1 MLLKFLRKKKNMK
14 RIIWALAILII
25 PAFVIWGAGTSDKK
39 REKGPNY
46 AGEIFNKKVS
56 FEEYAN
62 MWRVARD
69 YLVRSF
75 GANVSSE
82 VIDQMAWNRLILLEV
97 SKRENIDVKDSEV
110 VERIA
115 SFPIFQRDGI
125 FDKKLYKS
133 MLGDSVRGFEEK
145 LRDDIRISKL
155 REKVT
160 ANISITNEETKEIY
174 KKRFEKIKASYIS
187 IPFSDSQKDVR
198 YQEPEIT
205 KYYEKN
211 KGNFRQ
217 SERINVKY
225 IDILFS
231 SFDKEVYIK
240 EEVINRY
247 FEEHISDFKKPDSD
261 EMPTLDETI
270 KKGISEKLAMEK
282 KKSLAEELAYTV
294 LDKALD
300 KKNLDEAASPFALE
314 TKETGFFDM
323 QQEIPGIGWSYEFT
337 KKGFELEPE
346 EIPNVLIKADNGF
359 YIIQLKE
366 KKESYLPLFA
376 EVRDSVIESYIKSE
390 SIKLSEKKA
399 KKVYLAIKNELSP
412 TEGFENIVRE
422 IGLEPKQTDFITRDG
437 YIATLG
443 PAREF
448 VEACVSL
455 KTSQIAGPVKM
466 LESWVIARLDEYE
479 DIDEVK
485 FIEEKKGFRE
495 ELLSRKKEAAF
506 DKWFEGLKKEAN
518 FVSHTSE

>member
-1 MLLKFLRKKKNMK
+1 
-14 RIIWALAILII
+14 
-25 PAFVIWGAGTSDKK
+25 
-39 REKGPNY
+39 
-46 AGEIFNKKVS
+46 
-56 FEEYAN
+56 
-62 MWRVARD
+62 
-69 YLVRSF
+69 
-75 GANVSSE
+75 
-82 VIDQMAWNRLILLEV
+82 
-97 SKRENIDVKDSEV
+97 
-110 VERIA
+110 
-115 SFPIFQRDGI
+115 
-125 FDKKLYKS
+125 
-133 MLGDSVRGFEEK
+133 
-145 LRDDIRISKL
+145 
-155 REKVT
+155 
-160 ANISITNEETKEIY
+160 
-174 KKRFEKIKASYIS
+174 
-187 IPFSDSQKDVR
+187 
-198 YQEPEIT
+198 
-205 KYYEKN
+205 
-211 KGNFRQ
+211 
-217 SERINVKY
+217 
-225 IDILFS
+225 
-231 SFDKEVYIK
+231 
-240 EEVINRY
+240 
-247 FEEHISDFKKPDSD
+247 
-261 EMPTLDETI
+261 MPTLDETI